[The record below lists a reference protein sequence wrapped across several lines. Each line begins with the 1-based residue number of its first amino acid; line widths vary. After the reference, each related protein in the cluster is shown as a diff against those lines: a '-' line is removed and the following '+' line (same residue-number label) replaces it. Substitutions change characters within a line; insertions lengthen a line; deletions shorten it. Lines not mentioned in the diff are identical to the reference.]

1 MIRQSQVSDMD
12 AITAIYAHHVLIGTG
27 TFEIEPPSLKD
38 MKFRREEV
46 LARGLPYLVVEI
58 DGQVKGYAYCNWFK
72 PRPAFRFSAEDSIY
86 LADDIAG
93 KGWGKKLL
101 MQLCEQAEKAG
112 LRKMIAVIGDSDNAG
127 SIGVHASLGFQHV
140 GRISGCGWKFDR
152 WLDIVM
158 MEKEL
163 GLGQSQPPPDGD

>member
-1 MIRQSQVSDMD
+1 VDDVISRRTRIAFEASD
-12 AITAIYAHHVLIGTG
+12 HGV
-27 TFEIEPPSLKD
+27 
-38 MKFRREEV
+38 
-46 LARGLPYLVVEI
+46 
-58 DGQVKGYAYCNWFK
+58 
-72 PRPAFRFSAEDSIY
+72 Y